1 MMRAGNFITRQ
12 CKVILES
19 KQQAILYAVI
29 FSVLPFAS
37 WISVALV
44 CLVTL
49 RKGAKSGFDVLLP
62 ALVIHSVPLI
72 MLIPLSGAII
82 NTLIAYLP
90 CYFAA
95 LSLRKAERWQAVAG
109 VFFILAFLGC
119 LFLQLLA
126 PGFIVEQFN
135 QFKMILTQYQEL
147 VDSTLNGIN
156 SVILA
161 QLFFG
166 IQILSI
172 IVSSTIS
179 LMFARLMQAK
189 LFLPGGFRNELM
201 AFRSGRVS
209 FLVFFG
215 VLLATFYEIPL
226 AMNVLPIVLCY
237 FLASG
242 FGLVYFIFSR
252 KRQVK
257 VFILLMLLMLVKPT
271 FVLCAYIVLGSLDSL
286 VNFRSY
292 FPSRVGESI

>member
-1 MMRAGNFITRQ
+1 MMRAGNFIIKQ
-12 CKVILES
+12 CKLMLES
-19 KQQAILYAVI
+19 KQQAIVFAAI

-37 WISVALV
+37 WLSVALV

-49 RKGAKSGFDVLLP
+49 RKGARSGFDVLLP
-62 ALVIHSVPLI
+62 ALVIHSVPLM
-72 MLIPLSGAII
+72 MLIPLSGALI

-95 LSLRKAERWQAVAG
+95 LSLRNTEKWQVAAG
-109 VFFILAFLGC
+109 VFFTLSFLGC
-119 LFLQLLA
+119 LLIQLLA
-126 PGFIVEQFN
+126 PGFIVEQFKL
-135 QFKMILTQYQEL
+135 FKMILTQYQEL

-166 IQILSI
+166 IQILSV
-172 IVSSTIS
+172 IVSATIS
-179 LMFARLMQAK
+179 LMFARAMQAK

-201 AFRSGRVS
+201 VFRSGKLS
-209 FLVFFG
+209 FLVFMG
-215 VLLATFYEIPL
+215 VSLATFYEIPL
-226 AMNVLPIVLCY
+226 ALNVLPIVLCY

-242 FGLVYFIFSR
+242 FGLVYFIFSQ

-257 VFILLMLLMLVKPT
+257 VFILLMLLILLKPT
-271 FVLCAYIVLGSLDSL
+271 FVLCTYIILGLLDSL

>member
-1 MMRAGNFITRQ
+1 MMRAGNFIIKQ
-12 CKVILES
+12 CKVMLES
-19 KQQAILYAVI
+19 KQQSIVFAAI

-37 WISVALV
+37 WLSVALV

-49 RKGAKSGFDVLLP
+49 RKGARSGFDILLP
-62 ALVIHSVPLI
+62 ALVIHSVPLM
-72 MLIPLSGAII
+72 MLIPLSGALI

-95 LSLRKAERWQAVAG
+95 LSLRNTEKWQVAAG

-119 LFLQLLA
+119 LLIQLLA
-126 PGFIVEQFN
+126 PGFIVEQFRL
-135 QFKMILTQYQEL
+135 FKLILTQYQDL
-147 VDSTLNGIN
+147 VDPTLNGIN

-166 IQILSI
+166 IQILSV
-172 IVSSTIS
+172 IVSATIS
-179 LMFARLMQAK
+179 LMFARAIQAR

-201 AFRSGRVS
+201 LFRSGRLS
-209 FLVFFG
+209 FLVFMG
-215 VLLATFYEIPL
+215 VSLATFYEIPL
-226 AMNVLPIVLCY
+226 ALNVLPIMLCY

-242 FGLVYFIFSR
+242 FGLVYFIFSQ

-257 VFILLMLLMLVKPT
+257 VFILLMLLILVKPT
-271 FVLCAYIVLGSLDSL
+271 FVLCTYIILGLLDSL

>member
-1 MMRAGNFITRQ
+1 MRAGNFITRQ
-12 CKVILES
+12 CKAILENR
-19 KQQAILYAVI
+19 QQAILYAVV

-44 CLVTL
+44 SLVTL

-72 MLIPLSGAII
+72 MLIPLSGAIA
-82 NTLIAYLP
+82 NTLITYLP

-95 LSLRKAERWQAVAG
+95 LILRNTESWQMVAG
-109 VFFILAFLGC
+109 VFFIMALLGC

-126 PGFIVEQFN
+126 PGFIVGQFH
-135 QFKMILTQYQEL
+135 QLKMIFPQYQEL
-147 VDSTLNGIN
+147 VDSTLYGI
-156 SVILA
+156 SSSFLA

-166 IQILSI
+166 IQILSV
-172 IVSSTIS
+172 IVSAAIS
-179 LMFARLMQAK
+179 LMFARSLQAK

-201 AFRSGRVS
+201 AFRSGRLS
-209 FLVFFG
+209 FLVFLG

-226 AMNVLPIVLCY
+226 AMNILPIVLFY
-237 FLASG
+237 FIASG

-252 KRQVK
+252 KRQMK
-257 VFILLMLLMLVKPT
+257 VFILLILLLLVKPIV
-271 FVLCAYIVLGSLDSL
+271 VLGACIVLGSVDSL

>member
-1 MMRAGNFITRQ
+1 MRAGNFIIKQ
-12 CKVILES
+12 CKVMLES
-19 KQQAILYAVI
+19 KQQSIVFAAI

-37 WISVALV
+37 WLSVALV

-49 RKGAKSGFDVLLP
+49 RKGARSGFDILLP
-62 ALVIHSVPLI
+62 ALVIHSVPLM
-72 MLIPLSGAII
+72 MLIPLSGALI

-95 LSLRKAERWQAVAG
+95 LSLRNTEKWQVAAG

-119 LFLQLLA
+119 LLIQLLA
-126 PGFIVEQFN
+126 PGFIVEQFRL
-135 QFKMILTQYQEL
+135 FKLILTQYQDL
-147 VDSTLNGIN
+147 VDPTLNGIN

-166 IQILSI
+166 IQILSV
-172 IVSSTIS
+172 IVSATIS
-179 LMFARLMQAK
+179 LMFARAIQAR

-201 AFRSGRVS
+201 LFRSGRLS
-209 FLVFFG
+209 FLVFMG
-215 VLLATFYEIPL
+215 VSLATFYEIPL
-226 AMNVLPIVLCY
+226 ALNVLPIMLCY

-242 FGLVYFIFSR
+242 FGLVYFIFSQ

-257 VFILLMLLMLVKPT
+257 VFILLMLLILVKPT
-271 FVLCAYIVLGSLDSL
+271 FVLCTYIILGLLDSL

>member
-19 KQQAILYAVI
+19 KQQAIIYAVI
-29 FSVLPFAS
+29 FSILPFAS
-37 WISVALV
+37 WLSVALV
-44 CLVTL
+44 SLVTL

-62 ALVIHSVPLI
+62 ALVVHSVPLM
-72 MLIPLSGAII
+72 MLIPLSGALI

-95 LSLRKAERWQAVAG
+95 LSLRNTERWQMVAG

-119 LFLQLLA
+119 LLIQLLV

-135 QFKMILTQYQEL
+135 LFKMILTQYQEL
-147 VDSTLNGIN
+147 VESALNGIN

-166 IQILSI
+166 VQILSV
-172 IVSSTIS
+172 IVSATIS
-179 LMFARLMQAK
+179 LMFARAMQAK

-201 AFRSGRVS
+201 AFRSGRLS
-209 FLVFFG
+209 FLVLLG
-215 VLLATFYEIPL
+215 VSLATFYEIPL

-252 KRQVK
+252 RRQVK
-257 VFILLMLLMLVKPT
+257 VFILLMLLIFVKPT
-271 FVLCAYIVLGSLDSL
+271 FVLCAYIVIGSLDSL

-292 FPSRVGESI
+292 LPSRVGESI